1 MIMRFFNSFKG
12 WKIIFLLFISNGLFA
27 QKVITNDEGEK
38 IILFPD
44 GRWELVK
51 ADSAK
56 TPLNDSLIQEER
68 PKKIAQYNSTTDLLL
83 NPPPP
88 ECVYAFEGIDK
99 FSGHKR
105 TDLASQSFFTFTPEN
120 FREHLDG
127 KEYISCRGNLTKI
140 SGGFVFL
147 NLEFEIYSANAIQA
161 FGSMPIYSQLS
172 IKLLNGN
179 QVRLLNKKEDFGE
192 YNSTKKAYYFKT
204 QYAISRKQEKALK
217 KSELDKIR
225 IVWGTGYEDYEI
237 YELDFFINQFRC
249 LEK

>member
-1 MIMRFFNSFKG
+1 MIYYNSS
-12 WKIIFLLFISNGLFA
+12 KISISIFFLLIVNGLFA
-27 QKVITNDEGEK
+27 QKVVTNDQGEK
-38 IILFPD
+38 IMLFPD
-44 GRWELVK
+44 GRWEFVK
-51 ADSAK
+51 SDSVK
-56 TPLNDSLIQEER
+56 TTQEKFSIQEE
-68 PKKIAQYNSTTDLLL
+68 PLQKIAQYNSTTDLLL

-120 FREHLDG
+120 IREHLDG

-192 YNSTKKAYYFKT
+192 YNSTKKAYYFKA